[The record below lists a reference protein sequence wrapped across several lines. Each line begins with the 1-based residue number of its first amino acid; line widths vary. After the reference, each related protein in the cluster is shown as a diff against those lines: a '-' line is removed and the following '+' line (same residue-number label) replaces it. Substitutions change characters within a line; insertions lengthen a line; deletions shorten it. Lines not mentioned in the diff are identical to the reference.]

1 MRSLSDLCGEWHGQP
16 RDAAAL
22 PTRLTPQHC
31 NQSHLVTVLGAL
43 WLNEAVH
50 RLVAK
55 SDDHESQTQYV
66 ECFHSDP
73 IIATAACEA
82 LLSANPCMSI
92 YLQLNSFKVDETLE
106 VGGQFVSAHCKCAH
120 KLQRWRRVIFSFAPN
135 SCFEE
140 CHGSG
145 SAAEVIEHVAAVVA
159 VMERN
164 GWPAPIVA
172 VNGST
177 VTAFFESDCVV
188 ADHVSDLISDALLAM
203 SRRFDTEAVVI
214 DRETSEAEMK
224 FCIHRTV
231 ENATWDGLGQTPNAI
246 KILKVPVQPPLIEVE
261 HLYVLAADQ
270 LERQNRNTV
279 DFLVDAH
286 VDARRLTFVEFLRRL
301 RGVRRSSDGSAVAV
315 CPAHCDRNPSLS
327 VREGD
332 DGRVLL
338 YCHAGC
344 SFDEICKC
352 LGISPWQLFPPRASC
367 QSSSSS
373 PTPLVVE
380 ANLELHGFSEQC
392 ASSTT
397 DAELEVLAT
406 QLGVTI
412 ASLRWLQ
419 VGWSPRDGAWTVP
432 ERRPDG
438 WVVGIQLRAPDG
450 SKRMITG
457 SHRGLILPW
466 EWWQYSGRVYLPEG
480 ASDVAAL
487 LTHGL
492 PAIGRSSANGS
503 ITLLAELLRP
513 TTLTPVVLGENDAK
527 PDGRWPGRDG
537 AERCA
542 HELAAALQRPV
553 EIAFP
558 PPAFKDVREFTQSIR
573 TGAL

>member
-1 MRSLSDLCGEWHGQP
+1 MPENIP
-16 RDAAAL
+16 AAL
-22 PTRLTPQHC
+22 SAALHQGSVDESAIEQTLRLVCNDSQHELRAIWG
-31 NQSHLVTVLGAL
+31 QKRGDRTVYFAYPE
-43 WLNEAVH
+43 NIDEAVSAI
-50 RLVAK
+50 RKLLRQLPSV
-55 SDDHESQTQYV
+55 DVYV
-66 ECFHSDP
+66 
-73 IIATAACEA
+73 
-82 LLSANPCMSI
+82 
-92 YLQLNSFKVDETLE
+92 QLNPLDRIPVVPVNQGFVPMLPSKDRRIARRIWLLVDIDPSRPTGENSTE
-106 VGGQFVSAHCKCAH
+106 EE
-120 KLQRWRRVIFSFAPN
+120 LQA
-135 SCFEE
+135 
-140 CHGSG
+140 
-145 SAAEVIEHVAAVVA
+145 AAVVA
-159 VMERN
+159 QSLLDHLTAH
-164 GWPAPIVA
+164 GWPLPIIALSGNGVHLLYRIDLSNDDVSTELIRAALKTLAHRFNTSAATIDTTVFDPGRICRLYGTVNCKGPNTPDRPRRMSQILFSPRDAEIVTVGLLQRMIKDDAVHTAPA
-172 VNGST
+172 PRLKS
-177 VTAFFESDCVV
+177 F
-188 ADHVSDLISDALLAM
+188 
-203 SRRFDTEAVVI
+203 
-214 DRETSEAEMK
+214 K
-224 FCIHRTV
+224 KHR
-231 ENATWDGLGQTPNAI
+231 L
-246 KILKVPVQPPLIEVE
+246 
-261 HLYVLAADQ
+261 
-270 LERQNRNTV
+270 TV
-279 DFLVDAH
+279 D
-286 VDARRLTFVEFLRRL
+286 EFLDRL
-301 RGVRRSSDGSAVAV
+301 SSVRDSGTGWVAH
-315 CPAHCDRNPSLS
+315 CPAHHDSTPSLS

-332 DGRVLL
+332 DGRVLI

-344 SFDEICKC
+344 EFSEI
-352 LGISPWQLFPPRASC
+352 LEVLDLSEWQLFPPQVGGRNSFVIRTA
-367 QSSSSS
+367 
-373 PTPLVVE
+373 PIPE

-392 ASSTT
+392 ASTTT

-438 WVVGIQLRAPDG
+438 WIIGIQLRSPDG

-503 ITLLAELLRP
+503 IASLAELLRP

-542 HELAAALQRPV
+542 NELASSLQRPV

-558 PPAFKDVREFTQSIR
+558 PPAFKDVREYTQSIR